1 MSITALIQQQIREY
15 EQELIIYSDCLSYAQ
30 NNNIYADIERYSH
43 MIEFTHRK
51 IATAEHKLHRLKVT
65 G

>member
-1 MSITALIQQQIREY
+1 MTTTGLIQQQIREY
-15 EQELIIYSDCLSYAQ
+15 EQELVIYSDCLHYANQ
-30 NNNIYADIERYSH
+30 QNIYADIERYSH

-51 IATAEHKLHRLKVT
+51 IADAEHKLYRLQVT

>member
-1 MSITALIQQQIREY
+1 MTNTDLLQQQIREY
-15 EQELIIYSDCLSYAQ
+15 EQELGIYSDCLSHAQ
-30 NNNIYADIERYSH
+30 QYNIYADIERYSH

-51 IATAEHKLHRLKVT
+51 IADAEHKLYRLQVT